1 MRKGNS
7 FLFKPFF
14 SFASMLLLR
23 LNGTVQMEILLYW
36 CGPHD
41 YLAMVSTCKLWSG
54 EQMLRNAACF
64 AVSRMHAPGCES
76 YHTMA
81 QWKSVWEQ
89 CVELFHARGWPSVLW
104 KDPCKIQ
111 IGALSTV
118 PKKPFFKGLNEMIA
132 TQIIHDPVASVLA
145 TYIKNVGI
153 RSINACLLLQSGS
166 FAFLGAL
173 ELEYSIYEETQ
184 FCDMCVNVVASS
196 SLEGAQAEAVEFVEV
211 NARRPYFKHP
221 WYMDKKRTLK
231 LYFSFR
237 SCSTSRYVHIEDP
250 FVF

>member
-1 MRKGNS
+1 VRNEKKKSVQELLS
-7 FLFKPFF
+7 FV
-14 SFASMLLLR
+14 SMLLLS
-23 LNGTVQMEILLYW
+23 LHETVKTEILTYW

-41 YLAMVSTCKLWSG
+41 FLAIVSICKLWSSA
-54 EQMLRNAACF
+54 QMSRNAACF

-81 QWKSVWEQ
+81 QWESVWAQ
-89 CVELFHARGWPSVLW
+89 CVQVCHARGWPCSLW
-104 KDPCKIQ
+104 KDSCRIQ

-118 PKKPFFKGLNEMIA
+118 PQKPFFKGLNDMIA
-132 TQIIHDPVASVLA
+132 MQITHDPVASVLA

-153 RSINACLLLQSGS
+153 RSINACLLLQSGT

-173 ELEYSIYEETQ
+173 EMEYNIYEETR
-184 FCDMCVNVVASS
+184 FCDMCVNFAVSN
-196 SLEGAQAEAVEFVEV
+196 SLEGAEAAAVEFVEV

-221 WYMDKKRTLK
+221 WYMDKNRTLK
-231 LYFSFR
+231 LYFSFQ
-237 SCSTSRYVHIEDP
+237 SCSSSRYVHIEDP